1 MIHSIMVEEKIV
13 KARVETMESIK
24 EMNRVE
30 IFE

>member
-1 MIHSIMVEEKIV
+1 MIHSIIVEEKIV
-13 KARVETMESIK
+13 NARVETMESIK